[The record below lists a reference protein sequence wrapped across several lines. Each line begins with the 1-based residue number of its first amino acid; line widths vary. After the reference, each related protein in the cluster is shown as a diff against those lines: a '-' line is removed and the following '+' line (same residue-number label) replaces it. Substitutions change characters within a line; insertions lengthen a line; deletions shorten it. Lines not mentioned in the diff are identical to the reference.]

1 MDFFSLNLN
10 THRRAQVLKFLNS
23 KSIEKKI
30 KPCFTFLSKS
40 AVKGKEDYK
49 VYLNVT
55 TSTRLAV
62 GRGCVSCSAHPSSY
76 PPLTQT
82 PEEFRFSVSSKSEV
96 RTDKEVEEATRAGR
110 GTLLPPDPAPCPLSL
125 QPSFSEGVR
134 MG

>member
-1 MDFFSLNLN
+1 MVDFFSLNLN

-40 AVKGKEDYK
+40 AIKGKEDYK

-62 GRGCVSCSAHPSSY
+62 GWGCVSCSAHPSSY

-96 RTDKEVEEATRAGR
+96 RTDRGGGGR
-110 GTLLPPDPAPCPLSL
+110 GHQGRQRDAPAPRSRSLPPKPPTQLL
-125 QPSFSEGVR
+125 
-134 MG
+134 